1 MAFWKPGGA
10 KPKQTLP
17 LSAEVDRGAI
27 GDGGRLVVFN
37 RNENLALAAQRERLP
52 IFKCRDAILYL
63 VETRATTVLVGQ
75 TGCGKTTQVPQYL
88 VESGWTANGRLVAC
102 TQPRRV
108 AAQTIAARVAEEM
121 GVTLGEEVGYAV
133 RFENVSTPGV
143 TRIRFCTDG
152 VLLRE
157 LMNDPLLS
165 RYSVVMVD
173 EAHER

>member
-75 TGCGKTTQVPQYL
+75 TGCGKTTQVPQ
-88 VESGWTANGRLVAC
+88 
-102 TQPRRV
+102 
-108 AAQTIAARVAEEM
+108 
-121 GVTLGEEVGYAV
+121 
-133 RFENVSTPGV
+133 
-143 TRIRFCTDG
+143 
-152 VLLRE
+152 
-157 LMNDPLLS
+157 
-165 RYSVVMVD
+165 
-173 EAHER
+173 